1 MYTKEPPRD
10 LQIIWHK
17 FVANN
22 FQNKNIE
29 SIIDIG
35 SGRGKSKE
43 RLQKIC
49 CNVVTQDIN
58 NALMNMVDIIDI
70 PEHIEG
76 VFDLVTAFDV
86 IEHIPPSIRSQWI
99 FELFRLSGGYIF
111 ISTPNGSYYDKD
123 WCFRPDE
130 LLEIVK
136 RGLDVF
142 IYEVKFEYFIYE
154 KNSEKEDIIE
164 VSENDFLNSKS
175 LGLGLSIIGKIFPSW
190 FYKRTSSYGA
200 CY

>member
-58 NALMNMVDIIDI
+58 NALMNTVDIIDI

-123 WCFRPDE
+123 WCFEPDE
-130 LLEIVK
+130 LLKIVK
-136 RGLDVF
+136 HGLDVF
-142 IYEVKFEYFIYE
+142 IDEVKFEYFIYE

-175 LGLGLSIIGKIFPSW
+175 LGLGLSIIKNVSTDN
-190 FYKRTSSYGA
+190 K
-200 CY
+200 